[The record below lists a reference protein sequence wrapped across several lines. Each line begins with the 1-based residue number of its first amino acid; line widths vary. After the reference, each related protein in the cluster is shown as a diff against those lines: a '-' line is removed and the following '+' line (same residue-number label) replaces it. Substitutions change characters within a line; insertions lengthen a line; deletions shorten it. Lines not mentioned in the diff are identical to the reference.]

1 MKGKKKTAQ
10 PDIVDDEI
18 FNPAFNKFI
27 DTVREAAQEFTD
39 TTNMDVHKLIL
50 YSQNGKYHSVD
61 VL

>member
-1 MKGKKKTAQ
+1 MKNKGKTAK
-10 PDIVDDEI
+10 PDVVDDKV

-50 YSQNGKYHSVD
+50 YKHNGKYHSVD